1 MSEYK
6 VVPVRSTGIMPD
18 VVAQTVEEQ
27 LTTLAAERW
36 ELKMIQPIIFN
47 SQTTGYLLLIFE
59 RESE

>member
-1 MSEYK
+1 MSDYK
-6 VVPVRSTGIMPD
+6 VVPVRATGLMPD
-18 VVAQTVEEQ
+18 VVAETVEEQ

-47 SQTTGYLLLIFE
+47 SQTTGYLLLIFQ